1 VGKISTQIIHI
12 SGHATEKGEIVII
25 DKQDAT
31 KGDDLKPDTL
41 VRFLKNA
48 GNVRCVIL
56 NFCYSK
62 KVADL
67 IAEQALNVECVIG
80 INGEIQSTAAVDF
93 SKAFYKSLHGKL
105 LNDQSVIFEAF
116 SKGQAAASQKT
127 EKDIYILFG
136 STFKKVSISCLG
148 HLEDSMSLD
157 GRTEDGTVGLVR
169 STEGFTGTEWE
180 MHELSFTGNTTVVTL
195 KRLGDVDGSKFLDG
209 RTGEGTVGLA
219 PTTIEPFTGTR
230 WAMNELSSNGNT
242 TVVTLKCLGHIDGP
256 KFLNGNTEHGSVDLA
271 DSTEG
276 VSGTRWKMNYS
287 GSRSSEGL

>member
-1 VGKISTQIIHI
+1 MKQRILYIGANSSDTNLNTEIKNEQEVIDSLMMDDTDNSKFSISSGFVGMVNEVSDLIQRKISTQIIHI

-25 DKQDAT
+25 DKQDPT

-48 GNVRCVIL
+48 GNVKCVLL

-127 EKDIYILFG
+127 EKDIYILFR
-136 STFKKVSISCLG
+136 STFKKVSIRCLG
-148 HLEDSMSLD
+148 HLP
-157 GRTEDGTVGLVR
+157 
-169 STEGFTGTEWE
+169 
-180 MHELSFTGNTTVVTL
+180 
-195 KRLGDVDGSKFLDG
+195 GS
-209 RTGEGTVGLA
+209 R
-219 PTTIEPFTGTR
+219 
-230 WAMNELSSNGNT
+230 
-242 TVVTLKCLGHIDGP
+242 
-256 KFLNGNTEHGSVDLA
+256 FLNGNTVDRSVDLA

-276 VSGTRWKMNYS
+276 VSGTIWEMNELSSIGNTTVVILKCLGHLPGSTFLNGNTVDRSVDLADSNNVVSGTRW
-287 GSRSSEGL
+287 EIILIP